1 MERVIIE
8 NRREEKNGG
17 NMHTSH
23 RKPTT
28 QWQAIWLLLIMLLLA
43 AACEPLEPAS
53 NGLTRPALETASA
66 PQAYPNPTRP
76 IPEDPTRDPSLY
88 AWQGMSLRL
97 DTSLPDTPGL
107 AAVYLVQPYQHATKG
122 SAQALAERFSIQGE
136 AYPSS
141 FSLRENAVTYL
152 VTTGGPRLY
161 ISADY
166 DFAYYTQYGRENDGR
181 DISDEQAHAAIDD
194 FITTHGFDFEYQIE
208 RTAQD
213 QAGFYAAQLLDGKPL
228 LYQPFHPGGLYFEL
242 DSQGQIF
249 SVTGALHPFDA
260 VGQFPIRSAREAFQ
274 FTLEWRGAGSL
285 AANRAGTQSDYQIW
299 YRAYPDEQ
307 SIALYSQV
315 EVVTPS
321 LLTLDGY
328 SLSGHIAGLS
338 NVNSGQMIV
347 AHGRFRLVDGIRRF
361 VVDDWKVSG
370 AKIARHMGYLSFD
383 GGQWMFH
390 DKQQGR
396 HFVVRDLP
404 PNIPEPRYMT
414 EQPFIINGVLL
425 ADGTF
430 EWKTLQNP
438 QDGPHIPKS
447 RISPMGG
454 ISLFKLNLDGPPIPL
469 PTPFPTPVPLST
481 TAAGKLLYTIQPG
494 DTYASIAEKFN
505 VSLQALMDANG
516 ISDLVMLSVDTSLVI
531 PDTKGLQTFQA
542 LRGIVTINLFPQT
555 DGKQRVEYH
564 FQPDDPRYVHTLMIL
579 EGGGL
584 ENLHNYHNRP
594 VDIWGRLDH
603 VNSNGNWIVQ
613 VESHQIPFPDLGF
626 QLLSGVQKLI
636 HEDENENLYL
646 FDTENGD
653 TYILLNPDGTPI
665 TSGYDRAR
673 LRVEALAI
681 PDETY
686 NGFTAL
692 HVFQVLNGDPSEHEI
707 TADRPNTWKEQ
718 RTPAFRP
725 DITINQVDLVYL
737 LTDARI
743 EGLTSPEGPVYVQPM
758 WRFSGY
764 NQRGNRIEI
773 LVQALKDEFLSPE
786 IQVIGGP

>member
-1 MERVIIE
+1 
-8 NRREEKNGG
+8 
-17 NMHTSH
+17 MHTSH

-53 NGLTRPALETASA
+53 NGPTRPALETASA

-76 IPEDPTRDPSLY
+76 IPDDPTRDPSLY

-122 SAQALAERFSIQGE
+122 SAQALAERFGIQGE

-228 LYQPFHPGGLYFEL
+228 LYQPFHPGGLYFEV
-242 DSQGQIF
+242 DSHGQIF
-249 SVTGALHPFDA
+249 SATGALHPFDTA
-260 VGQFPIRSAREAFQ
+260 GRFPIRSARQAFQ
-274 FTLEWRGAGSL
+274 FMLEGRGAGSMW
-285 AANRAGTQSDYQIW
+285 ATWRKAQSDYQIW

-307 SIALYSQV
+307 SIALYGQV
-315 EVVTPS
+315 EVVTPD

-328 SLSGHIAGLS
+328 SLSGHITGLS
-338 NVNSGQMIV
+338 DVQMSQTV
-347 AHGRFRLVDGIRRF
+347 VLHGRFSNVGGIRRF
-361 VVDDWKVSG
+361 VVDDWKYSG
-370 AKIARHMGYLSFD
+370 AETMQHMGYFQRERDQWRFRENQQVRSFAV
-383 GGQWMFH
+383 H
-390 DKQQGR
+390 
-396 HFVVRDLP
+396 DLP
-404 PNIPEPRYMT
+404 PNLPNLERML
-414 EQPFIINGVLL
+414 EQPFIINGILL
-425 ADGTF
+425 SDGTF
-430 EWKTLQNP
+430 EWKTLRNFDSGSYPP
-438 QDGPHIPKS
+438 Q
-447 RISPMGG
+447 GG
-454 ISLFKLNLDGPPIPL
+454 IAYLGGLGLFKLNLDGPSIPL
-469 PTPFPTPVPLST
+469 PTPFPTPAPLST

-516 ISDLVMLSVDTSLVI
+516 ISDLVMLSVETSLVI

-542 LRGIVTINLFPQT
+542 LRGIVTVNLFPQT

-584 ENLHNYHNRP
+584 
-594 VDIWGRLDH
+594 
-603 VNSNGNWIVQ
+603 
-613 VESHQIPFPDLGF
+613 
-626 QLLSGVQKLI
+626 
-636 HEDENENLYL
+636 
-646 FDTENGD
+646 
-653 TYILLNPDGTPI
+653 
-665 TSGYDRAR
+665 
-673 LRVEALAI
+673 
-681 PDETY
+681 
-686 NGFTAL
+686 
-692 HVFQVLNGDPSEHEI
+692 
-707 TADRPNTWKEQ
+707 
-718 RTPAFRP
+718 
-725 DITINQVDLVYL
+725 
-737 LTDARI
+737 
-743 EGLTSPEGPVYVQPM
+743 
-758 WRFSGY
+758 
-764 NQRGNRIEI
+764 
-773 LVQALKDEFLSPE
+773 
-786 IQVIGGP
+786 